1 MSHCSKRRHERY
13 VAVDTESDDDRA
25 AELRAD
31 AVRAQN
37 AARLASA
44 EAVRCFEHAAH
55 TAALALRAEREA
67 GRRERR
73 LRRDDD
79 YPEPQ
84 SPSAAPRGND

>member
-1 MSHCSKRRHERY
+1 MSHRNKRRYENCY
-13 VAVDTESDDDRA
+13 AVDTESDDDHA

-44 EAVRCFEHAAH
+44 EAMRCLDHAAH

-67 GRRERR
+67 VRRERR
-73 LRRDDD
+73 LRRDDH

-84 SPSAAPRGND
+84 SPSAAAGGQ